1 MRVLGQDSRL
11 STALLELFLS
21 SPGSPSSFRLRSRV
35 YACAAT
41 GLPRGP
47 RASLLRAQRYHNIC
61 TRGEPGI
68 RACITCERVTVT
80 REPPESTLLSL
91 LRNFS
96 FVLAHPSRAVSI
108 FSFFSVSLSLPSP
121 LFRSLSTRVK
131 LVNPLSISKRGK
143 SCPKVFCSTLM
154 KLYGPG
160 DRAMVRPSFSTPPR
174 RRFGLL
180 ESALFRVG
188 RLLKHRRQEF
198 YARRVI
204 QPRARTHVRTFFLVV
219 CHREARDLSLSAFLI
234 APRSAPGRLTC
245 NRDSPVAN
253 DFAFFAPFRGFDFRC
268 CKILDPPSR
277 WTSALCRFFSLSLS
291 LSLSLIVRRYEMNDV
306 EKLLRI

>member
-1 MRVLGQDSRL
+1 MSQSF
-11 STALLELFLS
+11 LLDFNEII
-21 SPGSPSSFRLRSRV
+21 R
-35 YACAAT
+35 
-41 GLPRGP
+41 
-47 RASLLRAQRYHNIC
+47 
-61 TRGEPGI
+61 TRG
-68 RACITCERVTVT
+68 
-80 REPPESTLLSL
+80 SS
-91 LRNFS
+91 N
-96 FVLAHPSRAVSI
+96 
-108 FSFFSVSLSLPSP
+108 
-121 LFRSLSTRVK
+121 
-131 LVNPLSISKRGK
+131 
-143 SCPKVFCSTLM
+143 
-154 KLYGPG
+154 
-160 DRAMVRPSFSTPPR
+160 VRPSFSTPPR

>member
-108 FSFFSVSLSLPSP
+108 FSFFLSLFPSP
-121 LFRSLSTRVK
+121 
-131 LVNPLSISKRGK
+131 PL
-143 SCPKVFCSTLM
+143 
-154 KLYGPG
+154 Y
-160 DRAMVRPSFSTPPR
+160 
-174 RRFGLL
+174 
-180 ESALFRVG
+180 SAL
-188 RLLKHRRQEF
+188 
-198 YARRVI
+198 Y
-204 QPRARTHVRTFFLVV
+204 P
-219 CHREARDLSLSAFLI
+219 
-234 APRSAPGRLTC
+234 
-245 NRDSPVAN
+245 PV
-253 DFAFFAPFRGFDFRC
+253 
-268 CKILDPPSR
+268 
-277 WTSALCRFFSLSLS
+277 
-291 LSLSLIVRRYEMNDV
+291 
-306 EKLLRI
+306 

>member
-1 MRVLGQDSRL
+1 MSQSF
-11 STALLELFLS
+11 LLDFNEII
-21 SPGSPSSFRLRSRV
+21 R
-35 YACAAT
+35 
-41 GLPRGP
+41 
-47 RASLLRAQRYHNIC
+47 
-61 TRGEPGI
+61 TRG
-68 RACITCERVTVT
+68 
-80 REPPESTLLSL
+80 SS
-91 LRNFS
+91 N
-96 FVLAHPSRAVSI
+96 
-108 FSFFSVSLSLPSP
+108 
-121 LFRSLSTRVK
+121 
-131 LVNPLSISKRGK
+131 
-143 SCPKVFCSTLM
+143 
-154 KLYGPG
+154 
-160 DRAMVRPSFSTPPR
+160 VRPSFSTPPR

-253 DFAFFAPFRGFDFRC
+253 DFAFFASFRGFDFRC

-277 WTSALCRFFSLSLS
+277 WTSALCRFFLSLS
-291 LSLSLIVRRYEMNDV
+291 FSLLIADRSTIRNE
-306 EKLLRI
+306 

>member
-91 LRNFS
+91 FAT
-96 FVLAHPSRAVSI
+96 F
-108 FSFFSVSLSLPSP
+108 LSSSP
-121 LFRSLSTRVK
+121 
-131 LVNPLSISKRGK
+131 I
-143 SCPKVFCSTLM
+143 
-154 KLYGPG
+154 
-160 DRAMVRPSFSTPPR
+160 
-174 RRFGLL
+174 LL
-180 ESALFRVG
+180 
-188 RLLKHRRQEF
+188 
-198 YARRVI
+198 
-204 QPRARTHVRTFFLVV
+204 
-219 CHREARDLSLSAFLI
+219 
-234 APRSAPGRLTC
+234 
-245 NRDSPVAN
+245 
-253 DFAFFAPFRGFDFRC
+253 APFRSSLFF
-268 CKILDPPSR
+268 LSLFPSPPLY
-277 WTSALCRFFSLSLS
+277 SALYPP
-291 LSLSLIVRRYEMNDV
+291 V
-306 EKLLRI
+306 

>member
-1 MRVLGQDSRL
+1 M
-11 STALLELFLS
+11 
-21 SPGSPSSFRLRSRV
+21 
-35 YACAAT
+35 
-41 GLPRGP
+41 
-47 RASLLRAQRYHNIC
+47 YHA
-61 TRGEPGI
+61 RPM
-68 RACITCERVTVT
+68 CERVTVT

-131 LVNPLSISKRGK
+131 LVNPLSISKRQIVSQSFLLDFNEIIRTRG
-143 SCPKVFCSTLM
+143 SSN
-154 KLYGPG
+154 
-160 DRAMVRPSFSTPPR
+160 VRPSFSTPPR

-277 WTSALCRFFSLSLS
+277 WISALCRFFLSLF
-291 LSLSLIVRRYEMNDV
+291 LSPYR
-306 EKLLRI
+306 

>member
-1 MRVLGQDSRL
+1 
-11 STALLELFLS
+11 
-21 SPGSPSSFRLRSRV
+21 
-35 YACAAT
+35 
-41 GLPRGP
+41 
-47 RASLLRAQRYHNIC
+47 
-61 TRGEPGI
+61 
-68 RACITCERVTVT
+68 
-80 REPPESTLLSL
+80 
-91 LRNFS
+91 
-96 FVLAHPSRAVSI
+96 
-108 FSFFSVSLSLPSP
+108 
-121 LFRSLSTRVK
+121 
-131 LVNPLSISKRGK
+131 
-143 SCPKVFCSTLM
+143 
-154 KLYGPG
+154 
-160 DRAMVRPSFSTPPR
+160 MVRPSFSTPPR

-198 YARRVI
+198 YACRVI
-204 QPRARTHVRTFFLVV
+204 QPRARTHVRTFFLAV

-253 DFAFFAPFRGFDFRC
+253 DFAFFRGFDFRC
-268 CKILDPPSR
+268 CKIPPSR

>member
-131 LVNPLSISKRGK
+131 LVNPLSISKRQIVSQSFLLDFNEIIRTRG
-143 SCPKVFCSTLM
+143 SSN
-154 KLYGPG
+154 
-160 DRAMVRPSFSTPPR
+160 VRPSFSTPPR

-234 APRSAPGRLTC
+234 APRSAPGRSTC

>member
-1 MRVLGQDSRL
+1 M
-11 STALLELFLS
+11 
-21 SPGSPSSFRLRSRV
+21 
-35 YACAAT
+35 
-41 GLPRGP
+41 
-47 RASLLRAQRYHNIC
+47 YHA
-61 TRGEPGI
+61 RP
-68 RACITCERVTVT
+68 TCERVTVT

-108 FSFFSVSLSLPSP
+108 FSFFSVSLSLPSS

-131 LVNPLSISKRGK
+131 LVNPLSISKRQIVSQSFLLDFNEIIRTRG
-143 SCPKVFCSTLM
+143 SSN
-154 KLYGPG
+154 
-160 DRAMVRPSFSTPPR
+160 VRPSFSTPPR

-204 QPRARTHVRTFFLVV
+204 QLRARTHVRTFFLVV

-277 WTSALCRFFSLSLS
+277 WTSALCRFFLSLS
-291 LSLSLIVRRYEMNDV
+291 LSPYR
-306 EKLLRI
+306 

>member
-108 FSFFSVSLSLPSP
+108 FSFFSVSLSLPSS

-131 LVNPLSISKRGK
+131 LVNPLSISKRQIVSQSFLLDFNEIIRTRG
-143 SCPKVFCSTLM
+143 SSN
-154 KLYGPG
+154 
-160 DRAMVRPSFSTPPR
+160 VRPSFSTPPR

>member
-108 FSFFSVSLSLPSP
+108 FSFFSVSLSLPSS

-131 LVNPLSISKRGK
+131 LVNPLSISKRQIVSQSFLLDFNEIIRTRGSSNGSSVFLDSSTSK
-143 SCPKVFCSTLM
+143 VWSSRKRAVPCWPAFKTSPSRVLCASCYT
-154 KLYGPG
+154 
-160 DRAMVRPSFSTPPR
+160 T
-174 RRFGLL
+174 
-180 ESALFRVG
+180 
-188 RLLKHRRQEF
+188 
-198 YARRVI
+198 
-204 QPRARTHVRTFFLVV
+204 ARTHARTHLLFGSVSSGGAGPVSFGVFD
-219 CHREARDLSLSAFLI
+219 CPTISSRAF
-234 APRSAPGRLTC
+234 
-245 NRDSPVAN
+245 
-253 DFAFFAPFRGFDFRC
+253 
-268 CKILDPPSR
+268 
-277 WTSALCRFFSLSLS
+277 
-291 LSLSLIVRRYEMNDV
+291 DV
-306 EKLLRI
+306 

>member
-47 RASLLRAQRYHNIC
+47 RASLLCAQRYHNIC

-108 FSFFSVSLSLPSP
+108 FSFFSVSLSLPSS

-131 LVNPLSISKRGK
+131 LVNPLSISKRQIVSQSFLLDFNEIIRTRG
-143 SCPKVFCSTLM
+143 SSN
-154 KLYGPG
+154 
-160 DRAMVRPSFSTPPR
+160 VRPSFSTPPR